1 MANLALHA
9 ARRRRGVVVSVAALA
24 VSGLLGA
31 CASKPTVNVSA
42 PQPLSANGVDA
53 GITVTGTGEVAGTPD
68 TLTASFGVLTVRPSV
83 SEAVAANAVVAH
95 ALTAT
100 MRAHGVRPADIQ
112 TQNYSVFPSFITVHG
127 RTVPNGYTVGETMV
141 VELHDL
147 ARAGAT
153 IDAVIAAGGTS
164 VSVQGV
170 TFTLEHN
177 QQLLARARAKAWADA
192 QAQARQLASLSRRP
206 LGATQG
212 ISVNVSPSVYDGTA
226 QFKLAQ
232 ASAAP
237 STPIQPGEVSTSV
250 TITVRFALR

>member
-1 MANLALHA
+1 MTNLALHA
-9 ARRRRGVVVSVAALA
+9 AGRRRGVVVALAALA
-24 VSGLLGA
+24 VSGLLAA

-42 PQPLSANGVDA
+42 SQPLSANAVDA
-53 GITVTGTGEVAGTPD
+53 GITVTGSGEVAGTPD

-95 ALTAT
+95 TVSAT
-100 MRAHGVRPADIQ
+100 FRARKVLAADIQ
-112 TQNYSVFPSFITVHG
+112 TQNYSVFPSFITVHD

-147 ARAGAT
+147 ATAGAT
-153 IDAVIAAGGTS
+153 IDAAIAAGGTS
-164 VSVQGV
+164 ISVQGV

-177 QQLLARARAKAWADA
+177 QQLLARARAKAWSDA
-192 QAQARQLASLSRRP
+192 QSQARQLASLSGRP

-212 ISVNVSPSVYDGTA
+212 ISVNVSPSIYDGTS

-232 ASAAP
+232 AASAP
-237 STPIQPGEVSTSV
+237 STPIQPGQVSTSV